1 MILGEHIKE
10 IVEERG
16 MTYSEFARR
25 INKSPQNASSIFT
38 RKTVD
43 TETLQ
48 KISRVLS
55 YDFFAYLSPFK
66 DGDEEMRRGSGSSL
80 GISDGGVIN
89 VQIDLDGTQSTL
101 NKWFTRLAKINATLV
116 R

>member
-1 MILGEHIKE
+1 MILGERIKE
-10 IVEERG
+10 VVEERG

-38 RKTVD
+38 RRTVD

-48 KISRVLS
+48 KVSQVLS

-66 DGDEEMRRGSGSSL
+66 NEDAEMMREPGASYGPLRWRFSKCTSEP
-80 GISDGGVIN
+80 
-89 VQIDLDGTQSTL
+89 
-101 NKWFTRLAKINATLV
+101 
-116 R
+116 